1 MTPETNQYV
10 KVVLKN
16 SMVIGGVVI
25 SWEENQACIQSLE
38 TNDVIIINNLKEN
51 VVLIKICY
59 EENNNYIE
67 NQKRLEQKERA
78 KSNIPRD
85 IARAETERQMNEEK
99 TLLEEELK
107 NLPSFTPQ
115 KNQTLAKLR
124 LSIKEIDE
132 KIVKSKL
139 SSHIPTEI
147 KNHYAYPNFFT
158 NRSSK

>member
-67 NQKRLEQKERA
+67 NQKSFVKKEQA
-78 KSNIPRD
+78 TSNISED
-85 IARAETERQMNEEK
+85 IARAEIEKQINEEK
-99 TLLEEELK
+99 VLLEEELK
-107 NLPSFTPQ
+107 KLPSFTPQ

-132 KIVKSKL
+132 KLVRSKL
-139 SSHIPTEI
+139 SSHVPTEV
-147 KNHYAYPNFFT
+147 KNNYAYPNFFQ